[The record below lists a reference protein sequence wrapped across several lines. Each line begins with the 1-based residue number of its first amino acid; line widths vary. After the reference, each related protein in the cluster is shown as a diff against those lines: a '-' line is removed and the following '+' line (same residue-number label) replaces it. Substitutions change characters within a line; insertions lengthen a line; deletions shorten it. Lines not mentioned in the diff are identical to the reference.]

1 VPTSPQAGRPT
12 IISPAAQPI
21 FEFTEAASA
30 VIQQE
35 DMRAEHV
42 TDYNP
47 KSRRSRNLWEGLRS
61 EHQQQLDRLGALGAK
76 AVRAGRLAGEAV
88 ATGQL
93 AHEIVDKIR
102 SMQGWVSVWWERYGA
117 EWRKS
122 RDKERRA
129 AATDDA
135 IRLIRPTAEAIGG
148 CTNRLHHIAI
158 AIPVAEPT
166 DADARAATEPQRTP
180 TAFVPIPAD
189 IAILT
194 VLADSQ
200 AALSIMQIVQRAH
213 RLCREAAREGK
224 EPKIEPLSET
234 TVKARIPVLEANAFV
249 VRPTHSDGSPTKRKG
264 VAITAAG
271 RRLVG
276 EKPAER
282 STI

>member
-1 VPTSPQAGRPT
+1 VSLSSLPSQPT

-35 DMRAEHV
+35 HLRAEHV

-47 KSRRSRNLWEGLRS
+47 KSPRSRELWARLRS
-61 EHQQQLDRLGALGAK
+61 EHEAQLDQLRALCPK
-76 AVRAGRLAGEAV
+76 AIRAGRLAGEAV

-102 SMQGWVSVWWERYGA
+102 TMHGWVSAWLERHGD
-117 EWRKS
+117 EWRKCL
-122 RDKERRA
+122 DKARRA

-135 IRLIRPTAEAIGG
+135 IPLIRPTAEAIGA
-148 CTNRLHHIAI
+148 CTNRLHDIAI
-158 AIPVAEPT
+158 AIPIAEPT
-166 DADARAATEPQRTP
+166 DADPCATTQPQRTP
-180 TAFVPIPAD
+180 PAFVPIPAD

-194 VLADSQ
+194 VLAYSQ
-200 AALSIMQIVQRAH
+200 AALTIMQIVQKAH
-213 RLCREAAREGK
+213 RLCCEAARQPNQPQIQPPG
-224 EPKIEPLSET
+224 ET
-234 TVKARIPVLEANAFV
+234 SVKGRIPVLEANGFV

-271 RRLVG
+271 RCLVG
-276 EKPAER
+276 AKPAER